1 MWRGGLSSYVEK
13 YDAAVGGHAG
23 DGDRVA
29 CGGRPGGRELRLRTR
44 RIVGRAEPAE
54 GSAAGGSGHDG
65 RVARDAKA
73 AAVGPRGRRG
83 KAAERQGGDPA
94 QQPLPPYPAGTWRR
108 REIGGQDHVSPACE
122 PDIMPCACQ
131 ASILSELGMSKSDAV
146 MLLSITYSEIV
157 NTDAADPWQ

>member
-1 MWRGGLSSYVEK
+1 MGRGDQRMPWRRLCFARLCRMNVKFSDARSIRPWDFACSATFGAAPDSTGERKPHIQTLRKSPKFPGNRITVEK

-73 AAVGPRGRRG
+73 AA
-83 KAAERQGGDPA
+83 
-94 QQPLPPYPAGTWRR
+94 
-108 REIGGQDHVSPACE
+108 
-122 PDIMPCACQ
+122 
-131 ASILSELGMSKSDAV
+131 
-146 MLLSITYSEIV
+146 
-157 NTDAADPWQ
+157 